1 MLELYHHGSSVC
13 AAKVRFALAEKGLEW
28 KGHYIDILKGDQFTP
43 EYRAINPKAVVPT
56 LVHDGHILPESTL
69 ICEYLDEA
77 FPDRPLKPATAVGRH
92 AMRMWTKVVDEQFHT
107 AVGSITFVACHR
119 HIIRRMSKA
128 DQEAFL
134 NATPQDSVYWEWRD
148 RKRRFVEQGFYAA
161 GVADLILLYDN
172 CLQRV
177 EEALAHGAWLAGDTF
192 SLADIG
198 VTPYVNRLDMLQLS
212 FMWERDRPRLTN
224 WWNRIKSR
232 PTFKPA
238 LLDWCPP
245 DLTNDLKTYG
255 AMSKYDVEKILDR
268 N

>member
-1 MLELYHHGSSVC
+1 M
-13 AAKVRFALAEKGLEW
+13 
-28 KGHYIDILKGDQFTP
+28 
-43 EYRAINPKAVVPT
+43 
-56 LVHDGHILPESTL
+56 
-69 ICEYLDEA
+69 
-77 FPDRPLKPATAVGRH
+77 
-92 AMRMWTKVVDEQFHT
+92 
-107 AVGSITFVACHR
+107 
-119 HIIRRMSKA
+119 
-128 DQEAFL
+128 
-134 NATPQDSVYWEWRD
+134 
-148 RKRRFVEQGFYAA
+148 
-161 GVADLILLYDN
+161 ILLYDN

-245 DLTNDLKTYG
+245 DLTNDLKTSG
-255 AMSKYDVEKILDR
+255 AMSTYDVEKILDR